1 MKDRISLYPG
11 RVKLNP
17 VAGEANTFDM
27 VRADQPTQEGTA
39 LNKANLLSDETAAAL
54 GLAGDPTVNDA
65 LKVAGLQCNAMNL
78 KWEKITTSKTWTV
91 PAAAGQVF
99 RIAVVGGGG
108 GGCMYGNLRS
118 GTCACGGAAGG
129 NIKIET
135 LTLPKGEEI
144 QIICGAG
151 GKGTD
156 GENGG
161 KGGDTSFGTYIS
173 AEGGNGGNY
182 KEGNRVEGYVVAVN
196 GADGETG
203 GGAAGISVD
212 VGGNG
217 GNGGTYGG
225 GGGGYGKKGNGGNG
239 GTYGGGGGGGGGL
252 NASGGKGGTFGGDG
266 GDYGEDGGG
275 HTNYGIER
283 NGGNGTPGTF
293 TELDKW
299 FTEGK
304 MSGDGLGGVPTES
317 VSGGGGGGGFGGNGG
332 STGSG
337 YNMISNGGGGGGYG
351 GNGGTGTYESTS
363 DYLGGGGGGGG
374 GYGGAG
380 GNGYMND
387 IYSDGYVGIA
397 SGGSGGGFFGD
408 AGKSIYG
415 SGGAGG
421 FFTDGEDAEIGDN
434 LRPNG
439 GNGGV
444 FIIYYAVE

>member
-151 GKGTD
+151 GKGTE
-156 GENGG
+156 GENGE
-161 KGGDTSFGTYIS
+161 KGGTTSFGTYIS

-182 KEGNRVEGYVVAVN
+182 KEGDRKEGYDVAVN
-196 GADGETG
+196 GADGGTG
-203 GGAAGISVD
+203 GGAAGISMD
-212 VGGNG
+212 FGGNG

-225 GGGGYGKKGNGGNG
+225 GGGGYGNKGNGGNG
-239 GTYGGGGGGGGGL
+239 GTYGGGGGGGGGYGG
-252 NASGGKGGTFGGDG
+252 AGGKGGTFGGDG
-266 GDYGEDGGG
+266 GAFGEDGGG

-304 MSGDGLGGVPTES
+304 MNNDGLGGVPTES
-317 VSGGGGGGGFGGNGG
+317 VSGGGGGGG
-332 STGSG
+332 
-337 YNMISNGGGGGGYG
+337 
-351 GNGGTGTYESTS
+351 
-363 DYLGGGGGGGG
+363 GG

-380 GNGYMND
+380 GNGYMD
-387 IYSDGYVGIA
+387 STYSAGYVGIA